1 MRHKSVSFL
10 ALLCVPALL
19 AQGPPPRPPRP
30 GGPPGGRGGGDG
42 IWMRNALLAERP
54 AFDPCNAHQP
64 PSGEYHYHADPVC
77 LRLQLND
84 NILKTGS
91 QYSEAKAPWRHSPI
105 LAWAYDGNPVYGPYA
120 YSNPRDPSSP
130 IVRIRSSFRL
140 RDIAQRHTLAA
151 WSAELHNVNATLP
164 EKQYGP
170 DVSAAHP
177 LGWYVEDF
185 DFVAYSGDLDL
196 YNGRFTITPEYPNGT
211 YAYFVTIDVDGGPS
225 FPYVLGRQYYGAVPS
240 RQSRVTA
247 GRIETFHPGESND
260 PSLTSWLT
268 KNNEEFAHVVD
279 AERVDAERVD
289 AERVDAERV
298 DAEKPE
304 ETSVVT
310 WPGQNRPAHPDISE
324 VLYSDKWI
332 YVGGSGLASHLM
344 GPWYGP
350 DGSVFRNW
358 PIDQN
363 FQDRFPRRPE
373 AAVIK
378 SANMLGSLGRWVN
391 GVALFN
397 MLDGASWSNQRHDDV
412 MSPPPGG
419 PPPMPDMNRNPY

>member
-1 MRHKSVSFL
+1 
-10 ALLCVPALL
+10 
-19 AQGPPPRPPRP
+19 
-30 GGPPGGRGGGDG
+30 
-42 IWMRNALLAERP
+42 MRNALLAEQP
-54 AFDPCNAHQP
+54 TFDPCNAHQP
-64 PSGEYHYHADPVC
+64 PTGEYHYHADPVC

-91 QYSEAKAPWRHSPI
+91 QYTEAKAPWHHSPI

-120 YSNPRDPSSP
+120 YSNPRDPASP
-130 IVRIRSSFRL
+130 IVRIRSSFRV

-151 WSAELHNVNATLP
+151 WSAQLHNVNASLP

-185 DFVAYSGDLDL
+185 DFVADSGDLDL
-196 YNGRFTITPEYPNGT
+196 YNGRFAVTPEFPNGT
-211 YAYFVTIDVDGGPS
+211 YSYFVTIDSAGQPA
-225 FPYVLGRQYYGAVPS
+225 FPYVLGRQYYSTVPS
-240 RQSRVTA
+240 RQNKVTA
-247 GRIETFHPGESND
+247 GMIETFHAGTSND

-268 KNNEEFAHVVD
+268 KNNEEFAHI
-279 AERVDAERVD
+279 
-289 AERVDAERV
+289 V

-310 WPGQNRPAHPDISE
+310 WPGQNKPAHPDISE
-324 VLYSDKWI
+324 VLYSDKWV
-332 YVGGSGLASHLM
+332 YVSGSGLASHLM
-344 GPWYGP
+344 GPWYDP

-358 PIDQN
+358 PTDQN
-363 FQDRFPRRPE
+363 FQDRFPRYPE
-373 AAVIK
+373 AAVVK
-378 SANMLGSLGRWVN
+378 SANMLGPLGRWVN

-412 MSPPPGG
+412 MSPPPGSPPSGG
-419 PPPMPDMNRNPY
+419 PPTMPNMTRNPYR